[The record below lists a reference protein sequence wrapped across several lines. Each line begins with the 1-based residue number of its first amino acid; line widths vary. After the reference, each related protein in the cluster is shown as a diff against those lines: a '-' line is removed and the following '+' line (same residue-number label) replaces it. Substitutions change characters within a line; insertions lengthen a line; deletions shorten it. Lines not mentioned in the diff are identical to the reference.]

1 MTIEIIKENFSIEE
15 VIGKGEI
22 QNLLE
27 AEVYLNI
34 PVEEIEKI
42 IWVEGKIVIGNT
54 MIIKDKVLVN
64 GSVRYNILSKDKEGD
79 FHVLES
85 SKDFNEEINIHGIK
99 EDMESVVTGK
109 IEYIEHELEDN
120 KITVKTLINLEG
132 QVEHLKSLEVIK
144 EVGDKDS
151 LETLVESLNYKESYG
166 RDQSTIS
173 IDESFTIDSSKGPI
187 EKLVKFFV
195 DPQEVDSTVIEDR
208 IVLSGE
214 ALVTIFYLGEGEIHS
229 HKESLPFNH
238 FLEIEGALEGA
249 NSKVDLEV
257 EEASYE
263 VLPDEEDNLR
273 LVNVSIKLG
282 AKGKVYRKNSKK
294 LLIDAYSIK
303 EEIEIEKEEIVL
315 LEDVGAKDHKETLKL
330 EIPLNAIDVLDIS
343 RDHYILDKTYADGK
357 VTIEGMVT
365 LNIYYIDRIE
375 GEVDKFEENFPY
387 KVEVPFDGKEEK
399 YILAIDS
406 SLGKLDYTIKR
417 DNISVQT
424 DISFAIAIQKEKK
437 IFAIKDIYQ
446 TGELIDKRSKPSI
459 IIYIVQHG
467 DILWDIAR
475 RYNTTIEEILSS
487 NELAPDYKIQVG
499 DKIIIE
505 KNLSLVV

>member
-1 MTIEIIKENFSIEE
+1 MSIEIIKENFSIEE
-15 VIGKGEI
+15 VIGKGEV

-79 FHVLES
+79 FHVLQS
-85 SKDFNEEINIHGIK
+85 SKDFNEEINIHGSK
-99 EDMESVVTGK
+99 EDMESVVTGN

-120 KITVKTLINLEG
+120 RITVKTLINLKG
-132 QVEHLKSLEVIK
+132 QVEHLKALEVIK

-151 LETLVESLNYKESYG
+151 LETLVDSLNYRESYG

-173 IDESFTIDSSKGPI
+173 IDESFTIDNSKGAI
-187 EKLVKFFV
+187 EKVVKFFV

-214 ALVTIFYLGEGEIHS
+214 AVVTILYLGDGEIQS

-238 FLEIEGALEGA
+238 FLEIPGALEGA
-249 NSKVDLEV
+249 NSNVELEV

-263 VLPDEEDNLR
+263 ILADEEDSLR
-273 LVNVSIKLG
+273 LVNVNIKLG

-303 EEIEIEKEEIVL
+303 EEIEIEKEEIIL
-315 LEDVGAKDHKETLKL
+315 LEDIGSREYTETLNL
-330 EIPLNAIDVLDIS
+330 EIPLNAIDVLDIN
-343 RDHYILDKTYADGK
+343 REHYILDKTYSNGKIVIDG
-357 VTIEGMVT
+357 VVS

-375 GEVDKFEENFPY
+375 GEVDKFEESFPY
-387 KVEVPFDGKEEK
+387 RVEVPFDGREDK
-399 YILAIDS
+399 YILAVEGK
-406 SLGKLDYTIKR
+406 LGKLDYTIKR
-417 DNISVQT
+417 DNISIKT
-424 DISFAIAIQKEKK
+424 DIIFGIAIQQEKK

-446 TGELIDKRSKPSI
+446 TGEMIDKRSKPSI

-475 RYNTTIEEILSS
+475 RYNTTTEEILSS
-487 NELAPDYKIQVG
+487 NELAEDYKIQVG

-505 KNLSLVV
+505 KNLSLIV